1 LCLCVQV
8 PLLFN
13 RSIFLRTIRNVSD
26 DSPVLLSLGT
36 LVLFLG
42 DMEFGVYRFRKPI
55 TMYFGPYFYL
65 GGQLLIAVSLSC
77 GAMP

>member
-1 LCLCVQV
+1 
-8 PLLFN
+8 
-13 RSIFLRTIRNVSD
+13 
-26 DSPVLLSLGT
+26 VLLSLGT